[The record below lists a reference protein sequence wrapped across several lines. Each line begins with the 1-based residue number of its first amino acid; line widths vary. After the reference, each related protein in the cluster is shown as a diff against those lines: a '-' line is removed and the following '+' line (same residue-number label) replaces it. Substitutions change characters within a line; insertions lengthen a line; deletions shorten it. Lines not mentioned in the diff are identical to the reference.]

1 MNTDQL
7 QSELEQ
13 RFTLEEL
20 VALAQDHLGVSQE
33 TVGGSTGVGSFVRAL
48 SQYCSKSG
56 TVQALLDAAIRLK
69 PEVASVFHNAAH
81 VGLTDAELEP
91 SAVFQ
96 PSAAL
101 GSYTVARVLGAGPTG
116 RSYLVTQSEGAVTK
130 RLKWFNSTAAADAS
144 GLARYAAY
152 VRYQASSTPE
162 LGLELGVH
170 DDKPF
175 VVQNAVEGT
184 ALSELIADAEPMSF
198 IQATGMLRPILLALS
213 ELHEANLVHGN
224 LKPENVVLTDPA
236 HGAPTATLLDAGL
249 HYVRLREG
257 HRDRVNVIC
266 CANPRTV
273 APEVLNGHPVT
284 KAADLYAVG
293 VILFELLTGSYPFA
307 GSAPATLAVAHLS
320 QEPPRPSDL
329 APTGDVS
336 PEVDELVASLLAKHP
351 EERPS
356 SARKVLET
364 MENLQLRRS
373 QRPPPPRADVEQ
385 LFSDLRANPQN
396 SKAALALE
404 GLVEA
409 GADAREV
416 AFAFRDAAASLDPA
430 ASGHRAAKLDLNFRA
445 ARLLRTVGEKEEAEA
460 IYVTIAELEPGN
472 RVATAAL
479 EDLRLALGKHEAL
492 IEMWLTQHD
501 AAEDAQTKALALS
514 KIGALYERE
523 LGDPSQALVAYGQT
537 FCAQPTPEYAQAVE
551 RVAGTDPSR
560 WQEVI
565 HTCSEQLRETSDP
578 DRRNAILAQ
587 LGDWYGSR
595 VHRADLAVQCYQSV
609 LQTDPSSVKALD
621 GLSVVLRRAQQWP
634 ELVQLL
640 TQRAEAALP
649 PHNRDYLVQSAQLWA
664 NQLNDKPK
672 ARSILEQVLE
682 ADPLHARA
690 LEALEDLYQ
699 QAGDMHGY
707 ARLLE
712 RRAEHGPAN
721 DRIGALCRLAT
732 IVSENLGDLERASLL
747 YERVLRDVPDQIEAL
762 QGLESI
768 QERTGNF
775 RALVETL
782 KRQLTGAAT
791 PRQKVRLL
799 ARLAELYEHEFLDG
813 AQAIAS
819 LEQLLTIDPKN
830 SPAFAHLERLRR
842 EEQNWKELASL
853 YEVHAEIVTD
863 PTQKASLLIER
874 AKLLRTAL
882 DSPAEAV
889 ETFERALKLKPDD
902 AEALAGL
909 AELRQASGDAAEALR
924 AIQQL
929 ARNAPTP
936 ESQADNYVRAAQLL
950 LARKDLAGAVE
961 HYQLAL
967 EAMPTH
973 PVASA
978 ELRRTYVE
986 LGDAEKAINLLY
998 ELVEPMPVGAERAKL
1013 TGELARLL
1021 YQHTED
1027 WDVATETAE
1036 QALEWNDTSVD
1047 ALFVLGAIAVSVDEF
1062 EGAYD
1067 YLSRLAPYVT
1077 SLSTK
1082 DAVDSLMRYAQ
1093 AASRIGAPAAVL
1105 TAAQKL
1111 AELAPDDLD
1120 VQRQMAD
1127 LVFSHGRASDAE
1139 GLYKNL
1145 LERFGSRLPAT
1156 DRAELS
1162 TRYAECVARSGRLD
1176 LAVSLLEEAVD
1187 LDPKATKPLEALAAA
1202 YLEKNEYGEAWE
1214 VKTRLL
1220 DLVTGDRRVD
1230 LLVELGEL
1238 AAQKLGD
1245 RDKATSYLVMALD
1258 ERPSD
1263 RNLLTR
1269 LMQLYTEEKDWAR
1282 LVEIVLKLAD
1292 FVTEDKQKAKYLMTA
1307 GMVSVRELHDKDAA
1321 LDYFERVLAL
1331 DPSIDKAL
1339 VESLAI
1345 LEETKDHERAERI
1358 LKARM
1363 RAASRDKDTEKL
1375 RDTFVRLGGLYKNHL
1390 QRTKDAIEAYEA
1402 ANTIDS
1408 SDKAVWHEL
1417 SELYSTDTRA
1427 YFEKARTLFTN
1438 ILVEDPY
1445 RAEAY
1450 KALRKVYT
1458 DVKNADGAWCLC
1470 QALAVLKLAQP
1481 DEERFY
1487 RRMRSDDPA
1496 YAQTVLSRL
1505 DYDKL
1510 VSHESLD
1517 PMVSEVFAIIEP
1529 AIVSN
1534 RGYEFHELGYDPN
1547 FAVDLAQHPH
1557 PIGQTLHYAAGV
1569 LGMEAPPAFDNTNDP
1584 GGLAFLDTK
1593 IPAISMGL
1601 GVLSAEIHPQALA
1614 FLAGRHLTYYR
1625 PGYFLRQLIG
1635 TGTGLKA
1642 WLFAAIKLIS
1652 PAFPVATD
1660 LEGAVA
1666 EHLQVLRASMPA
1678 HALDDLAR
1686 AVSKLLQNANA
1697 LDLRTWVN
1705 AIDFTAD
1712 RIGFVLAH
1720 DLETAVE
1727 VVRSTEDDE
1736 AMVRERVKQLVLY
1749 SIGPS
1754 YLELRR
1760 HLRIDL
1766 NG

>member
-20 VALAQDHLGVSQE
+20 VALAQEHLGVSRE
-33 TVGGSTGVGSFVRAL
+33 TVGGSTGLGSFVRAL
-48 SQYCSKSG
+48 SQYCSKNG
-56 TVQALLDAAIRLK
+56 ITQALLDAAIRLK
-69 PEVASVFHNAAH
+69 PQAASAFETAAH
-81 VGLTDAELEP
+81 VGLTDPGLEP
-91 SAVFQ
+91 GTVVGRYSITRT
-96 PSAAL
+96 L
-101 GSYTVARVLGAGPTG
+101 GVGPCG
-116 RSYLVTQSEGAVTK
+116 RSYAVSSEGTGAG
-130 RLKWFNSTAAADAS
+130 RLKWFNATTAGDVA
-144 GLARYAAY
+144 GMARYLAY
-152 VRYQASSTPE
+152 VRYQASRMPS
-162 LGLELGVH
+162 LGIEIGEH
-170 DDKPF
+170 AGRPF
-175 VVQNAVEGT
+175 LAHRSAEGT

-198 IQATGMLRPILLALS
+198 IQATGTLRPIVLALGD
-213 ELHEANLVHGN
+213 LHDLGLCHGN
-224 LKPENVVLTDPA
+224 LKPENIVLTSPND
-236 HGAPTATLLDAGL
+236 GVPTATLLDGGL
-249 HYVRLREG
+249 HYLRLREG
-257 HRDRVNVIC
+257 ARDRVNAIS
-266 CANPRTV
+266 ASNPKTV
-273 APEVLNGHPVT
+273 APEVLTGHPVT
-284 KAADLYAVG
+284 AAADLYSLG

-307 GSAPATLAVAHLS
+307 GSAAATLAVAHLS
-320 QEPPRPSDL
+320 QEAPRPSEL
-329 APTGDVS
+329 APSGGVS
-336 PEVDELVASLLAKHP
+336 PEVDDLVLSLLAKHP
-351 EERPS
+351 EERPA
-356 SARKVLET
+356 SARKVLEL

-373 QRPPPPRADVEQ
+373 QRPPPPRVDVEQ
-385 LFSDLRANPQN
+385 LISDLHSNPSN
-396 SKAALALE
+396 AKAALALE

-416 AFAFRDAAASLDPA
+416 AFAFRDAASTLDANAS
-430 ASGHRAAKLDLNFRA
+430 SHRAAKLDLGFRA
-445 ARLLRTVGEKEEAEA
+445 ARLLRALGEKEDAEA
-460 IYVTIAELEPGN
+460 AYVGIVELDAGN

-479 EDLRLALGKHEAL
+479 EDLRLSLGKHEAL
-492 IEMWLTQHD
+492 IEMWLGQHE
-501 AAEDAQTKALALS
+501 AAEDAASKALALG

-523 LGDPSQALVAYGQT
+523 LGEPSQALVAYCQT
-537 FCAQPTPEYAQAVE
+537 FCTQPSHEHAQSVE
-551 RVAGTDPSR
+551 RIAGQDLTR
-560 WQEVI
+560 WQEAI
-565 HTCSEQLRETSDP
+565 QTCSEHLRETSDTE
-578 DRRNAILAQ
+578 RRNAILVQ
-587 LGDWYGSR
+587 LGDWYASR
-595 VHRADLAVQCYQSV
+595 VHRADLAVQCYQAVIQS
-609 LQTDPSSVKALD
+609 DPSSARALD
-621 GLSVVLRRAQQWP
+621 GLSIVLRRAQQWP
-634 ELVQLL
+634 ELAQLL
-640 TQRAEAALP
+640 SQRAAAAVP
-649 PHNRDYLVQSAQLWA
+649 PHNRDYLIQSAQLWA
-664 NQLNDKPK
+664 TQLNDKTK

-682 ADPLHARA
+682 ADPLHAQG
-690 LEALEDLYQ
+690 LEALQDLYQ

-712 RRAEHGPAN
+712 RQAEHSAEA
-721 DRIGALCRLAT
+721 DRVGVLCRLAGV
-732 IVSENLGDLERASLL
+732 VSQNLGDLERASAL
-747 YERVLRDVPDQIEAL
+747 YERVLQEVPDQIEAL
-762 QGLESI
+762 QGLEAI
-768 QERTGNF
+768 QERGGKF

-782 KRQLTGAAT
+782 NRQLGGAAT

-799 ARLAELYEHEFLDG
+799 SRLAELHEQEFLDPG
-813 AQAIAS
+813 QALRS
-819 LEQLLTIDPKN
+819 LEQLITIDPKN
-830 SPAFAHLERLRR
+830 SAAFAHLERLRR
-842 EEQNWKELASL
+842 DEQNWSELASL
-853 YEVHAEIVTD
+853 YETHAEIVAD

-882 DSPAEAV
+882 ASPIQAI

-902 AEALAGL
+902 PEALAGL

-967 EAMPTH
+967 EAMPSH
-973 PVASA
+973 SLASA

-986 LGDAEKAINLLY
+986 LGDPEKAISLLY
-998 ELVEPMPVGAERAKL
+998 ELVEPMPVGTERAKL

-1036 QALEWNDTSVD
+1036 QALEWNDSSVD
-1047 ALFVLGAIAVSVDEF
+1047 ALFVLGAIAFSVEEF
-1062 EGAYD
+1062 EGAFD

-1077 SLSTK
+1077 SLPRK
-1082 DAVDSLMRYAQ
+1082 DAVDSLLRYAE
-1093 AASRIGAPAAVL
+1093 AASRTGAPAAVL
-1105 TAAQKL
+1105 SAAQKL
-1111 AELAPDDLD
+1111 AELAPDELD
-1120 VQRQMAD
+1120 VQRRLAE
-1127 LVFSHGRASDAE
+1127 LVFDNGQSSDAE
-1139 GLYKNL
+1139 GLYKTL
-1145 LERFGSRLPAT
+1145 LDKFGARLPAA

-1162 TRYAECVARSGRLD
+1162 SRYAECVARSGRVD
-1176 LAVSLLEEAVD
+1176 LAISLLEEASD
-1187 LDPKATKPLEALAAA
+1187 LDPKATKPLESLAAA
-1202 YLEKNEYGEAWE
+1202 YIERGNFNEAWE
-1214 VKTRLL
+1214 VKQRLL
-1220 DLVTGDRRVD
+1220 DLVLGDRRIE
-1230 LLVELGEL
+1230 LLIELGEL

-1282 LVEIVLKLAD
+1282 LVDVVLKLAD
-1292 FVTEDKQKAKYLMTA
+1292 FVTDDKQKAKYLMTA
-1307 GMVSVRELHDKDAA
+1307 GMVSVRELQDKASA
-1321 LDYFERVLAL
+1321 LDYFERVLSL

-1339 VESLAI
+1339 VEGLAI
-1345 LEETKDHERAERI
+1345 LEETKDHDRAERL
-1358 LKARM
+1358 LKACL
-1363 RAASRDKDTEKL
+1363 RAATRDQDAEKL
-1375 RDTFVRLGGLYKNHL
+1375 RDTFVRLGNLYKR
-1390 QRTKDAIEAYEA
+1390 QPGRSKDAIEAYEA
-1402 ANTIDS
+1402 ANGIDS

-1417 SELYSTDTRA
+1417 SELYSTDTHA

-1438 ILVEDPY
+1438 ILIEDPY

-1458 DVKNADGAWCLC
+1458 EVKNADGAWCLC

-1496 YAQTVLSRL
+1496 YAQSVLSRL
-1505 DYDKL
+1505 DYQKL
-1510 VSHESLD
+1510 VSHESAD
-1517 PMVSEVFAIIEP
+1517 PLLSEVFAIIEP
-1529 AIVSN
+1529 AIVGN

-1569 LGMEAPPAFDNTNDP
+1569 LGMEPPPAFDNTNDP

-1593 IPAISMGL
+1593 IPSISMGL

-1625 PGYFLRQLIG
+1625 PGCFLRQLVG

-1642 WLFAAIKLIS
+1642 WLFAAVKLIS
-1652 PAFPVATD
+1652 PAFPIASD
-1660 LEGAVA
+1660 LEGAVT
-1666 EHLQVLRASMPA
+1666 EHLQVLRDSMPA
-1678 HALDDLAR
+1678 HARDDLAR

-1697 LDLRTWVN
+1697 LDLRAWVN
-1705 AIDFTAD
+1705 AVDFTAD

-1736 AMVRERVKQLVLY
+1736 ALARERVKQLVLY
-1749 SIGPS
+1749 SIGPA

-1760 HLRIDL
+1760 HLKIDL